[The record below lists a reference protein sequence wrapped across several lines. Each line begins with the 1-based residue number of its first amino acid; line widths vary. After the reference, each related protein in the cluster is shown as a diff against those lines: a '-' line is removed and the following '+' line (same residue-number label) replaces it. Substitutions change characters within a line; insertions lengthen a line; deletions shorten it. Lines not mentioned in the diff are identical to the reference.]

1 MKVAT
6 ILWWHGWHDL
16 ISGAA
21 WVAGRE
27 SGPPPD
33 VATRKTKS
41 TRGMYVQAAARRW
54 PPQRRSDIIA
64 DTAVRNAQ
72 LARRRRFPC
81 PGCSGFH
88 SFGGMT
94 RLVFACAA
102 LLSLGSGVA

>member
-41 TRGMYVQAAARRW
+41 TRGMYVQAAGRRW
-54 PPQRRSDIIA
+54 PPQRRGDIIA

-72 LARRRRFPC
+72 LARRAVASLAPAVRDFII
-81 PGCSGFH
+81 
-88 SFGGMT
+88 
-94 RLVFACAA
+94 LAA
-102 LLSLGSGVA
+102 